1 MRFKDV
7 FSIIGPSMVGPS
19 SSHTAGAVRIGL
31 AARQALGEPPLEA
44 DILLYGSFAQ
54 TYRGHGTD
62 LALIAGLLGYST
74 DDERI
79 PDAYR
84 QAELAGLQVRIQAEK
99 RPEAHPNT
107 AALSLRGRTERIRAK
122 GRSIGGGNVEIV
134 GIDRFDV
141 KFAAALPTLLV
152 FHVDRSGMVA
162 EVSGVLTRAQVNIS
176 HMQVDRESRNGA
188 ALTVVECDQLPGG
201 EALREIGR
209 IAGVGKVRLIDLA
222 AKEGIG

>member
-44 DILLYGSFAQ
+44 DIFLYGSFAE

-141 KFAAALPTLLV
+141 KFAAAQPTLLV
-152 FHVDRSGMVA
+152 FHADRSGMVA

-201 EALREIGR
+201 AALGEIGR

>member
-74 DDERI
+74 DDDRI

-84 QAELAGLQVRIQAEK
+84 QAELAGLLVRIQPEK
-99 RPEAHPNT
+99 RPEVHPNT
-107 AALSLRGRTERIRAK
+107 AALTLRGRTERIRAK

-141 KFAAALPTLLV
+141 KFAAAQPTLLV
-152 FHVDRSGMVA
+152 FHADRSGMVA